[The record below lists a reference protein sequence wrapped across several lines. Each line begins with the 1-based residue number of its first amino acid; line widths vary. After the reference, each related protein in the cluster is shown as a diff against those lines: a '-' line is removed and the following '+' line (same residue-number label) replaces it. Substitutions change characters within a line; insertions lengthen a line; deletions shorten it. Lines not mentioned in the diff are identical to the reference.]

1 MDIKNFILLRNK
13 YLIFY
18 FLLLSISAHC
28 YSYVDIS
35 ENKKLGYKVV
45 QSLWHSDE
53 ILFDIESQNYI
64 KNLGTDL
71 AKKSIN
77 PGKHFDFFIMS
88 NKAINAF
95 ASWYG
100 YIGINS
106 GLILFTQNESELAS
120 VISHEISHTTLD
132 HLKKRINSEKLESIK
147 TLAGIV
153 ASVFVENKELVKA
166 ISTSAIA
173 NGLQNQ
179 ISYTRENEA
188 EADNFSSKI
197 IDQTNF
203 DPKGLGTFFMR
214 LEDKAKTNEFLLTHP
229 LSKNRAAN
237 NFSRNMNTTDENYR
251 NSFSYK
257 ALKARLAVIENSH
270 IYKHNSNDE
279 ILYHGAFK
287 YLLEGKYKKASEK
300 IDELTNTNTTKE
312 ALLLAGRIYT
322 ELNNFPRAKSY
333 FYSIDSFKKYE
344 EVIYFL
350 SKTLMKS
357 NEIEDAIKLLR
368 DYLKNNRNN
377 VYLNELIAEA
387 YLKLSKFDR
396 VHFHK
401 GLALKN
407 KGLFSEALDLMLR
420 AKKETNNKDM
430 LSIIE
435 YQISIIEEKINF
447 LRS

>member
-132 HLKKRINSEKLESIK
+132 HLKKRINSGKLENIK

-166 ISTSAIA
+166 I
-173 NGLQNQ
+173 
-179 ISYTRENEA
+179 
-188 EADNFSSKI
+188 
-197 IDQTNF
+197 
-203 DPKGLGTFFMR
+203 
-214 LEDKAKTNEFLLTHP
+214 
-229 LSKNRAAN
+229 
-237 NFSRNMNTTDENYR
+237 
-251 NSFSYK
+251 
-257 ALKARLAVIENSH
+257 
-270 IYKHNSNDE
+270 
-279 ILYHGAFK
+279 
-287 YLLEGKYKKASEK
+287 
-300 IDELTNTNTTKE
+300 
-312 ALLLAGRIYT
+312 
-322 ELNNFPRAKSY
+322 
-333 FYSIDSFKKYE
+333 
-344 EVIYFL
+344 
-350 SKTLMKS
+350 
-357 NEIEDAIKLLR
+357 
-368 DYLKNNRNN
+368 
-377 VYLNELIAEA
+377 
-387 YLKLSKFDR
+387 
-396 VHFHK
+396 
-401 GLALKN
+401 
-407 KGLFSEALDLMLR
+407 
-420 AKKETNNKDM
+420 
-430 LSIIE
+430 
-435 YQISIIEEKINF
+435 
-447 LRS
+447 